1 MILPIRLYGDPVLR
15 TKARTVTDFSSI
27 PKLAE
32 DMLETMYEAKGVGLA
47 APQVGQGV
55 RVFVVAEYSDEE
67 HEGEDT
73 ELKSR
78 VLNEYVMVNPT
89 LEVLDAT
96 LVEGV
101 EGCLSIPQIYI
112 DGVSRVRALRVNFQN
127 ERGEAK
133 SLEFEDF
140 NARVIQHEFDHL
152 ESRLF
157 IDLLPPEVMLEHRE
171 ALVGMQRDAK
181 AFLKELRASEKA
193 AKPGLKPVLKPAL
206 KSRGKK

>member
-15 TKARTVTDFSSI
+15 SKARTVTDFSNI

-47 APQVGQGV
+47 APQVGQGI
-55 RVFVVAEYSDEE
+55 RMFVVAEYSDEE
-67 HEGEDT
+67 TEGEDA

-89 LEVLDAT
+89 LEVWDST

-112 DGVSRVRALRVNFQN
+112 GGVSRVRALRINFQN
-127 ERGEAK
+127 EHGEAK

-181 AFLKELRASEKA
+181 AFLKELRATEKA
-193 AKPGLKPVLKPAL
+193 AKPAL
-206 KSRGKK
+206 KLSPKPRGQK

>member
-15 TKARTVTDFSSI
+15 TKARTVTDFSNIS
-27 PKLAE
+27 KLAE
-32 DMLETMYEAKGVGLA
+32 DMFETMYEAKGVGLA
-47 APQVGQGV
+47 APQVGHGI
-55 RVFVVAEYSDEE
+55 RMFVAAEYSDEE
-67 HEGEDT
+67 QEGEDA

-78 VLNEYVMVNPT
+78 ILNEYVMVNPT

-112 DGVSRVRALRVNFQN
+112 DGVSRVRALRINFQN
-127 ERGEAK
+127 ERGEAR

-140 NARVIQHEFDHL
+140 NARVMQHEFDHL

-181 AFLKELRASEKA
+181 AFLKELRENEKA
-193 AKPGLKPVLKPAL
+193 AQKSLTAKPAL